1 MTIKAKLILGFSTI
15 LILLLAI
22 SALAFDR
29 IKEFDHLLTEVV
41 QKSAL
46 KRYHST
52 QIRSLMNQ
60 ITFRETDML
69 LSTNAEDRDRLEKEI
84 EERIAAFHATEKE
97 LYPLLNEIG
106 RTEITEMQKLFEE
119 FKITLAETIRLS
131 KAQRTEEA
139 IRLSQTVLNGQ
150 LAKIIPF
157 FATFETRSNAELAEA
172 NKTAEQVV
180 ERTILIVSIA
190 AILSLLLG
198 IGFAIW
204 IIAGVTKSLTEVMG
218 IVNGV
223 SSASEQVSATA
234 LNLSQA
240 ASEQA
245 SSLEETT
252 ASLEEISS
260 SITQNSDNARSTN
273 QIAMSSTK
281 NAQNGREAVL
291 ETLNAMREISS
302 KINII
307 EEIAYQT
314 NLLALNAAI
323 EAARAGKHG
332 KGFAVVADEVRKLAE
347 RSQIAA
353 QEINGLSSNS
363 VKLAEDAGN
372 LINEIVP
379 EIEQTAGLVKE
390 ITDASEE
397 QSRGVQEINEA
408 MLQLDSVTQENASAS
423 EELAATSNEMN
434 EQIQALLDIV
444 NLLVHLKEE
453 NQSKKVNT
461 KSVSRGKSSPKVE
474 LQKPNT
480 KVPLSRMIQRPTH
493 ASEKSTPND
502 QAFQDVLEKEQTK
515 TNKDIKEERF

>member
-15 LILLLAI
+15 LILLLGI

-29 IKEFDHLLTEVV
+29 INEFNHLLTDVV

-46 KRYHST
+46 KRYSST
-52 QIRSLMNQ
+52 QIRSLLNQ
-60 ITFRETDML
+60 IAYRGKDIL
-69 LSTNAEDRDRLEKEI
+69 LSTSLDDQARIEKEI
-84 EERIAAFHATEKE
+84 EDRIKAYYEVDKTLF
-97 LYPLLNEIG
+97 PLL
-106 RTEITEMQKLFEE
+106 TETGKAEMIEVRKIFEE
-119 FKITLAETIRLS
+119 FKTSLTEINRLT
-131 KAQRTEEA
+131 KLQRNEEA
-139 IRLSQTVLNGQ
+139 VRLSQTVTNEQ
-150 LAKIIPF
+150 LAKIIPS
-157 FATFETRSNAELAEA
+157 FAAFETRASAELAEA
-172 NKTAEQVV
+172 NKTAELVM
-180 ERTILIVSIA
+180 ERTILFISIA
-190 AILSLLLG
+190 AILSFLLG
-198 IGFAIW
+198 IGFALW
-204 IIAGVTKSLTEVMG
+204 IIIGVTKSLTKVMG

-260 SITQNSDNARSTN
+260 SIAQNSDNARSTN

-291 ETLNAMREISS
+291 ETLNAMRQISS

-347 RSQIAA
+347 RSQVAA

-379 EIEQTAGLVKE
+379 EIEQTAGLIKE

-434 EQIQALLDIV
+434 EQIQDLLNIV

-453 NQSKKVNT
+453 NLSKKIISKT
-461 KSVSRGKSSPKVE
+461 ESREKSSKKNEP
-474 LQKPNT
+474 LKPNT
-480 KVPLSRMIQRPTH
+480 KIPLSRMIQRPSQ
-493 ASEKSTPND
+493 AAEKSTPSD
-502 QAFQDVLEKEQTK
+502 QAFQDVLEKEHIR